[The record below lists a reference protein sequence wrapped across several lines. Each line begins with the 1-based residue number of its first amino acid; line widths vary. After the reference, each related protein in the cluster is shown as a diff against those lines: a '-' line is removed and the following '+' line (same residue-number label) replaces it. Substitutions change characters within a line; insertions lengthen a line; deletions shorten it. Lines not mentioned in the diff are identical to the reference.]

1 MSNTNLLD
9 RLNPNLLNEKNL
21 NSLNKQFLS
30 AKPFPHIQIKNFIKE
45 EKAITILE
53 ALKKEKFIE
62 KESDLFQFKQT
73 NDLYF
78 SKNKELK
85 KFNSSL
91 LSWDFF
97 SLIEKITSSKFKG
110 TLDMSA
116 TLYENTDFLL
126 PHDDEI
132 EGRKIAYLLYLSE
145 NFTEKDG
152 GLFILYNSK
161 NNAPTSISKKFVPH
175 FNSLLLFE
183 VSKKSFHQV
192 REILS
197 HKKRFSI
204 TGWFYG

>member
-1 MSNTNLLD
+1 MVLTKWINPGISNNL
-9 RLNPNLLNEKNL
+9 EKF
-21 NSLNKQFLS
+21 KTQFKK
-30 AKPFPHIQIKNFIKE
+30 AKPFPHIVIENILNK
-45 EKAITILE
+45 EKAKLLLTEI
-53 ALKKEKFIE
+53 KKENFIE

-152 GLFILYNSK
+152 GSFILYNSK
-161 NNAPTSISKKFVPH
+161 NNSPTTISKKFVPH

-183 VSKKSFHQV
+183 VSKNSFHEV
-192 REILS
+192 SEVLTS
-197 HKKRFSI
+197 KKRFTI
-204 TGWFYG
+204 GGWLK